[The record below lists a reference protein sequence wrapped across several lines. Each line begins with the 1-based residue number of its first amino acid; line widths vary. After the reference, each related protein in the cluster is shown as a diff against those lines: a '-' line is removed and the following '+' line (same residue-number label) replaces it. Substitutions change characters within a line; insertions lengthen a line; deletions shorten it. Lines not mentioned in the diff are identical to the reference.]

1 MNKNL
6 KTLLA
11 VGGWVGEISL
21 DIAPSVSF
29 YRIWEWKILQVEN
42 ESLFHIDTGFWLI
55 GIVKSEK
62 TMKKFAESAIK
73 YLRKHKFDGLDLGKW
88 IYTKDLIYSQFI

>member
-1 MNKNL
+1 VNKNL

-29 YRIWEWKILQVEN
+29 YRIWE
-42 ESLFHIDTGFWLI
+42 
-55 GIVKSEK
+55 
-62 TMKKFAESAIK
+62 
-73 YLRKHKFDGLDLGKW
+73 
-88 IYTKDLIYSQFI
+88 